1 MENHRLLGAQR
12 RWWAERKDGR
22 QRHAE
27 RRSRLSRSFSM
38 LREAEVFPGV
48 TNRVRQIPI
57 PCGVLTPWAFLPVSF
72 ALPLN
77 PSPTPDE
84 IIVSSSVP
92 VEDQMPGSLVAT
104 RFPSCR
110 GSASWKT
117 CTHMGKLAPTWENL
131 WHVLAMAPKRPRFQK
146 ADQIAGKRCRNG
158 CVNCKIRARR
168 LWTHQSATGCG
179 PRAFGSGLR
188 IRKVVP

>member
-1 MENHRLLGAQR
+1 MSDMPPSNRHHSQRENLGAEQPQEGIQCHE
-12 RWWAERKDGR
+12 ERK
-22 QRHAE
+22 
-27 RRSRLSRSFSM
+27 SRLSRSFPM

-92 VEDQMPGSLVAT
+92 VEGIRFFSAFPQGDAPGRNQRNS
-104 RFPSCR
+104 RR
-110 GSASWKT
+110 I
-117 CTHMGKLAPTWENL
+117 
-131 WHVLAMAPKRPRFQK
+131 PRFLVLPLSLLASQFVP
-146 ADQIAGKRCRNG
+146 
-158 CVNCKIRARR
+158 CVQVQG
-168 LWTHQSATGCG
+168 T
-179 PRAFGSGLR
+179 
-188 IRKVVP
+188 V